1 MRPFLCLQ
9 QFDNFSKFAPFLT
22 YSPFVDRISGSFCLA
37 CVDSKT
43 FALFE
48 QLVSRNCVWT

>member
-1 MRPFLCLQ
+1 MRSFLCLQ
-9 QFDNFSKFAPFLT
+9 QFDKFSKFAPFLT
-22 YSPFVDRISGSFCLA
+22 YSPFVDGISGSFRLA
-37 CVDSKT
+37 SVDSKT